1 MLRTVTIALFG
12 LAIGV
17 AVVLV
22 FRPKDGA
29 AQPQTNP
36 TGVVAP
42 AGQVP
47 PGSQLKLR
55 DPNCLDCTFP
65 NQ

>member
-1 MLRTVTIALFG
+1 MIRTVTIALFG

-22 FRPKDGA
+22 FRPKDSA

-36 TGVVAP
+36 SGVVAP
-42 AGQVP
+42 GHP
-47 PGSQLKLR
+47 PGSQLKLK

-65 NQ
+65 SQ